1 MEFGSF
7 AQALSEGEERAAEL
21 ERALKLQDEQHQR
34 VMDGI
39 VSSSSAT
46 AHVLKGD
53 LRTAHAQNER
63 LVGDLA
69 AARDEI
75 HRLESEALVVRG
87 QTLRAEHE
95 LEWARV
101 QNERMVGELGA
112 AREQFERLVGELG
125 EALEQKKRMEAQVR
139 DLTVSL
145 KKAREERSSRHAV
158 LVRECEEE
166 RLLCGGMRVRQEH
179 TEAEN
184 TRLKTSLR
192 ELRAA
197 HARMDA
203 DLKTFSAEYSKVMF
217 TIVTAKALET
227 YINLHM
233 TALREVDDKTAFVR
247 AWMDKFAQND
257 MGSYV
262 DFVVTE
268 KEAEWRETSARI
280 AQRDGKASLT
290 PYEFSLYCVKARV

>member
-1 MEFGSF
+1 MDFGSF
-7 AQALSEGEERAAEL
+7 AQALKEGEERAAEL
-21 ERALKLQDEQHQR
+21 ERALALQDEQHQR

-39 VSSSSAT
+39 VSSSSAS
-46 AHVLKGD
+46 AHVLRGE

-63 LVGDLA
+63 LVGELA
-69 AARDEI
+69 AARD
-75 HRLESEALVVRG
+75 
-87 QTLRAEHE
+87 
-95 LEWARV
+95 
-101 QNERMVGELGA
+101 QNERLVGELGA

-125 EALEQKKRMEAQVR
+125 EALEQKRRAEAQVR
-139 DLTVSL
+139 DLTASL
-145 KKAREERSSRHAV
+145 KKSRDERSSRHAA
-158 LVRECEEE
+158 LARECEEE
-166 RLLCGGMRVRQEH
+166 RLLCGGMRARQEQ

-184 TRLKTSLR
+184 TRLKTSLG
-192 ELRAA
+192 ELRAT
-197 HARMDA
+197 HARLDA
-203 DLKTFSAEYSKVMF
+203 DLKTFSAEYTKLMF

-233 TALREVDDKTAFVR
+233 AALREVDDQAAFVR
-247 AWMDKFAQND
+247 DWMAKFAQND

-280 AQRDGKASLT
+280 AQRHGKASLT